1 MFSFEVV
8 NSVHLSNFFMKYFW
22 LRGYIRLPQKGPTQF
37 YKLFFL
43 GGGDRKKFQAGLECV
58 RSYASSFGHS
68 DPDPSSVSVLVVVL
82 DGSGGV

>member
-43 GGGDRKKFQAGLECV
+43 GGGGIEKSSKQALN
-58 RSYASSFGHS
+58 ASEVTPHH
-68 DPDPSSVSVLVVVL
+68 LVIQIQIQAV
-82 DGSGGV
+82 